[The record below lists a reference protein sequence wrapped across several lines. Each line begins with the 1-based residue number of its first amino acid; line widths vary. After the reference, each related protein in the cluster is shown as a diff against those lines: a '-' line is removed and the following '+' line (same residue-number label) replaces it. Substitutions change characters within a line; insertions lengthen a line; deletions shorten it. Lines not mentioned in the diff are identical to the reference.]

1 MKDEILKQ
9 EEALR
14 QAMLEAD
21 IPQLE
26 KLIHEKLIFHIP
38 GGGIISKEMDLEN
51 YRRGKM
57 RIQRLEFREQK
68 LEIHKYTAIVS
79 TAVEMEGSFEGNTF
93 AGNFRFLRVWKKASG
108 NWQVIAGGSSP
119 LSS

>member
-1 MKDEILKQ
+1 MKEEILQK

-14 QAMLEAD
+14 RAMLQAD
-21 IPQLE
+21 IPQLK

-38 GGGIISKEMDLEN
+38 GGGIINKEIDLEN
-51 YRRGKM
+51 YRSGKM
-57 RIQRLEFREQK
+57 QLQRLEFKDQK
-68 LEIHKYTAIVS
+68 LEIHEDTAIVS

>member
-1 MKDEILKQ
+1 MKEEILQK
-9 EEALR
+9 EEELR
-14 QAMLEAD
+14 AAMLQAD

-38 GGGIISKEMDLEN
+38 TGELISKEMDLEN
-51 YRRGKM
+51 YRSGKM
-57 RIQRLEFREQK
+57 QLQRLECKGQR
-68 LEIHKYTAIVS
+68 LEIHEDTAIVS
-79 TAVEMEGSFEGNTF
+79 VEVDMSGSFEGNAF
-93 AGNFRFLRVWKKASG
+93 AGKFRFLRVWKKASG